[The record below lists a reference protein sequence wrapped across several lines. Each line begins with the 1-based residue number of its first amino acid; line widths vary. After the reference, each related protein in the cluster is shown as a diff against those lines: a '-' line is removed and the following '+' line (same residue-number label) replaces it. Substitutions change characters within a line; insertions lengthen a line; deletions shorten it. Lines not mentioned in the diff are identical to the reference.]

1 MNWSK
6 FPEIRKGISPY
17 VDRRR
22 PVFPITQEKLLLPQ
36 DPSIEEEVNSFKLFY
51 GLSVKH
57 ADIHLVS
64 HSHLSSH

>member
-6 FPEIRKGISPY
+6 FPEIRNGISPY

-36 DPSIEEEVNSFKLFY
+36 DPSIEEEVNSLKLFY
-51 GLSVKH
+51 GLSAYHIVY
-57 ADIHLVS
+57 LVS